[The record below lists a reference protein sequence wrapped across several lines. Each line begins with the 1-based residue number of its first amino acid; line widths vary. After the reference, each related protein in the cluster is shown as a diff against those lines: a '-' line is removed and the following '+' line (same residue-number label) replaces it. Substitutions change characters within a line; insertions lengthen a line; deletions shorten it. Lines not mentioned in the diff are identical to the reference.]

1 MPAGYSKETVTSI
14 VKEYKSTDMTYKQL
28 AEKYNVSEMSVHRYC
43 KNSEKFAL
51 KKEIERIEEK
61 INEKALKEALKAEGI
76 DSIFVAKELKKLF
89 NSDPK
94 AAIQEYNK
102 ITGSYS
108 LEKSQIEA
116 NTAMVDKYKIK
127 LPKNERDV

>member
-1 MPAGYSKETVTSI
+1 METIAPSI
-14 VKEYKSTDMTYKQL
+14 VKAIIKDYMTLNYSLEQI
-28 AEKYNVSEMSVHRYC
+28 ADKYGIGMATVQRYC
-43 KNSEKFAL
+43 KTIDKRSL
-51 KKEIERIEEK
+51 KKQITDLEQEM
-61 INEKALKEALKAEGI
+61 NEKKLIDSLKAEGI
-76 DSIFVAKELKKLF
+76 TSEYVAKELKKLF

-116 NTAMVDKYKIK
+116 NTAMVDKYRIK